1 MLFCIV
7 MQIGADMKIII
18 VGCGN
23 VGATLA
29 EQLSTEGHDITV
41 IDTREQLVEN
51 ISNSYDVLG
60 VVGNGTS
67 FNTQLEAGVDE
78 ADLLVAVTGSDELNL
93 LCCLIAKKAG
103 GCHTIARVSNP
114 VYNKE
119 ISFIKEELGLSM
131 IINPQL
137 AAAREMARLLKFPSA
152 LKVDTFAKSRV
163 EIVNYRLEEGNPL
176 CNMQLKDMGSKLNCD
191 VLIPIVE
198 RGEEVIIPGGDF
210 ELKAKDEISIVG
222 SQANTIEFFKKQGL
236 QTTAAKSVMIVGGGR
251 TSIYLAKQLLEIGI
265 KVKIIERDE
274 ETCEMLAD
282 MLPKAMIICGDA
294 TDKELLLEEGLLET
308 EAFVATTNFDE
319 ENIMLALFA
328 KSVTNAK
335 LITKVHRIAY
345 DEIIESLDVGSI
357 IYPKYI
363 TAETIIKY
371 VRAMKNSIGSN
382 IETLHRLNDNQVEA
396 LEFLIK
402 EDSPIVGIPLKD
414 LKLKPNTLI
423 GCITHKG
430 VVTIPNGQSI
440 IDVGDTVIMLTA
452 ATNTKL
458 HDIRDA
464 LM

>member
-1 MLFCIV
+1 

-29 EQLSTEGHDITV
+29 EQLSKEKHDITIV
-41 IDTREQLVEN
+41 DTREQLVEN
-51 ISNSYDVLG
+51 ISNSCDVLG
-60 VVGNGTS
+60 IVGNGTS
-67 FNTQLEAGVDE
+67 INTLSEAGVDE

-93 LCCLIAKKAG
+93 LCCLIAKKVG
-103 GCHTIARVSNP
+103 HCHTIARVSNP
-114 VYNKE
+114 IYNEE
-119 ISFIKEELGLSM
+119 IAFIKEGLGLSM

-152 LKVDTFAKSRV
+152 LKIDTFAKSRV
-163 EIVNYRLEEGNPL
+163 EIINYRIEEGNLL
-176 CNMQLKDMGSKLNCD
+176 CNTQLKDLGSKLNGD

-198 RGEEVIIPGGDF
+198 RGEQVIIPGGDF
-210 ELKAKDEISIVG
+210 ELKAKDELSIVG
-222 SQANTIEFFKKQGL
+222 TQAKTMELFKKMGRP
-236 QTTAAKSVMIVGGGR
+236 TAAAKSVLIVGGGR
-251 TSIYLAKQLLEIGI
+251 TSIYLAKQLLDMGI

-274 ETCEMLAD
+274 AHCEELAD

-294 TDKELLLEEGLLET
+294 TDKELLLEEGILDT

-328 KSVTNAK
+328 KSVTDAK

-345 DEIIESLDVGSI
+345 DEIINSLDLGST

-363 TAETIIKY
+363 TAETIVKY
-371 VRAMKNSIGSN
+371 VRAMRNSIGSN
-382 IETLHRLNDNQVEA
+382 IETLHRLNDNRVEA
-396 LEFLIK
+396 LEFFIK
-402 EDSPIVGIPLKD
+402 EDSPIIGVPLKD
-414 LKLKPNTLI
+414 LSLRPNMII
-423 GCITHKG
+423 GCITHEGK
-430 VVTIPNGQSI
+430 VTIPNGQSVI
-440 IDVGDTVIMLTA
+440 EAGDTVIIIT
-452 ATNTKL
+452 TTTGL